1 MRFHQPS
8 TVSRPFCDCFATD
21 LGRLLRTG
29 ALLDKPSIGLED
41 MDEERAEMDR
51 LIKERSEKSG
61 AVAQMV
67 TKVGRSAM
75 FEILVMLMIVACK

>member
-1 MRFHQPS
+1 M
-8 TVSRPFCDCFATD
+8 
-21 LGRLLRTG
+21 
-29 ALLDKPSIGLED
+29 LDKPSIGLED